1 MLALATQ
8 QSVKDGLTHTPAN
21 VDELYWE
28 SVRGT

>member
-1 MLALATQ
+1 MMAAQ

-28 SVRGT
+28 SVRST